1 MTMRELLRDLP
12 AGLPADCLLARIKG
26 RRSFL
31 VQNWERLLLTPAPLT
46 NLAPA
51 PWRPRPSDDLE
62 WARQALQQEY
72 YWVFA
77 HMDEELRRATAPF
90 FWLAEV
96 RTLAIALRGLGSG
109 GLELDPLLAASL
121 LAKPFRELLRQS
133 SSAAAAVRGMTKLL
147 SGSDR
152 RFSDLNDIYQ
162 RDGVGALEAA
172 LLEISLQRLLSTPL
186 APPLRSY
193 MVLQI
198 DSRNLITIAKRLRW
212 RLSTLPPLLEGGSL
226 PVPRLTK
233 LFQRQDQ
240 PALLALAMRLG
251 GQAPLSPDA
260 DLEAVLFAAQGRFLR
275 RLARGEEGIGAIL
288 YYLWGCSNEATNIAL
303 LQRLETA
310 GSAAVD
316 RELRR

>member
-1 MTMRELLRDLP
+1 MTMRELLCELP

-31 VQNWERLLLTPAPLT
+31 VQNWERLLLAPTPLA

-51 PWRPRPSDDLE
+51 PWRPRANDDPE

-77 HMDEELRRATAPF
+77 HMDEELRCATAPF

-96 RTLAIALRGLGSG
+96 RTLAIALRSLGSG
-109 GLELDPLLAASL
+109 GLELAPLLAASL
-121 LAKPFRELLRQS
+121 LAKPFCKLLRQS
-133 SSAAAAVRGMTKLL
+133 SNAAAAVDGVTTLL
-147 SGSDR
+147 TGIDR
-152 RFSDLNDIYQ
+152 RFSELNDIYQ
-162 RDGVGALEAA
+162 RDGLGALEAA

-186 APPLRSY
+186 SPPLRSY
-193 MVLQI
+193 ITLLI
-198 DSRNLITIAKRLRW
+198 DSRNLTTIAKRLRW
-212 RLSTLPPLLEGGSL
+212 RLSTLPPLLEGGRL
-226 PVPRLTK
+226 PVSRLTK
-233 LFQRQDQ
+233 LFQRQDH

-251 GQAPLSPDA
+251 GQGPYSADA
-260 DLEAVLFAAQGRFLR
+260 DLEAVLFAAQGRVLR
-275 RLARGEEGIGAIL
+275 RLARADDGIGAIL

-303 LQRLETA
+303 LQRLETI

>member
-12 AGLPADCLLARIKG
+12 AGLPADALLARIKG

-31 VQNWERLLLTPAPLT
+31 VQNWERLLLVPTPLAH
-46 NLAPA
+46 LAPA
-51 PWRPRPSDDLE
+51 PWRPRASDGDT
-62 WARQALQQEY
+62 WPHQAVQQEY

-77 HMDEELRRATAPF
+77 HMDEELRRALAPF

-109 GLELDPLLAASL
+109 GLELDHLLAASL

-133 SSAAAAVRGMTKLL
+133 SSAAAAVDGVSKLL

-152 RFSDLNDIYQ
+152 RFSELNDIYQ
-162 RDGVGALEAA
+162 RDGVGALETA

-186 APPLRSY
+186 SPPLRSFIA
-193 MVLQI
+193 LLI
-198 DSRNLITIAKRLRW
+198 DSRNLTTIAKRLRW
-212 RLSTLPPLLEGGSL
+212 RLSTLPPLLEGGRL
-226 PVPRLTK
+226 PVPRLMK
-233 LFQRQDQ
+233 LFQRQDH

-251 GQAPLSPDA
+251 GQAPLSADA
-260 DLEAVLFAAQGRFLR
+260 DLEAVLYAAQGRVLR
-275 RLARGEEGIGAIL
+275 RLASGEEGIGAIL
-288 YYLWGCSNEATNIAL
+288 YYLWGCGNEATNIAL
-303 LQRLETA
+303 LQRLETI

>member
-1 MTMRELLRDLP
+1 MTMRKLLRDLP
-12 AGLPADCLLARIKG
+12 AGLSADYLLARIKG

-31 VQNWERLLLTPAPLT
+31 VQNWEQLLLAPTPLA

-51 PWRPRPSDDLE
+51 PWRPRASDDGE

-77 HMDEELRRATAPF
+77 HMDEELRCALAPF

-96 RTLAIALRGLGSG
+96 RTLVIAIRLLDSDE
-109 GLELDPLLAASL
+109 LELDSLLSASL
-121 LAKPFRELLRQS
+121 LAKPFRDLLRHS
-133 SSAAAAVRGMTKLL
+133 GSAAAAVGSMSKLL

-152 RFSDLNDIYQ
+152 RFSELNDIYQ
-162 RDGVGALEAA
+162 RDGVGALESA

-186 APPLRSY
+186 SPPLRSY
-193 MVLQI
+193 MTLLI
-198 DSRNLITIAKRLRW
+198 DSRNLTTIAKRLRW
-212 RLSTLPPLLEGGSL
+212 RLKTLPPLLEGGRL
-226 PVPRLTK
+226 PVPRLEK
-233 LFQRQDQ
+233 LFQRQDH

-251 GQAPLSPDA
+251 GQAPLSADA
-260 DLEAVLFAAQGRFLR
+260 ELEAVLYAAQGRVLR
-275 RLARGEEGIGAIL
+275 RLARDEEGIGAIL
-288 YYLWGCSNEATNIAL
+288 YYLWCCGNEATNIAL
-303 LQRLETA
+303 LQRLETV